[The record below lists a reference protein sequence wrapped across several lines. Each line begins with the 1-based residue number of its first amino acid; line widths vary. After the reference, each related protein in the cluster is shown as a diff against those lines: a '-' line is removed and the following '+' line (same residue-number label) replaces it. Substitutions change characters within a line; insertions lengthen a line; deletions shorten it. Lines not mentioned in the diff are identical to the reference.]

1 MSLEDLGNIGEFVAA
16 VAVVISLIYLAVQ
29 IRQNT
34 ESLHAATFQDIIRE
48 GNVFLR
54 DLSVHPELARIWR
67 SGLDSLESLSADDR
81 ARFHYLILSF
91 YRRVENVYQQ
101 SRRRLMHDDDTRGP
115 LASSFDALA
124 RPGARAWWEANAF
137 RFSPVMQEYVRE
149 RLAEKGTSEPTEP
162 LEHRD
167 AESEVPR

>member
-16 VAVVISLIYLAVQ
+16 VAVVVSLIYLAIQ

-34 ESLHAATFQDIIRE
+34 ESLHAASFQDIIRE

-67 SGLDSLESLSADDR
+67 SGLDSLEDLSSDEQ

-91 YRRVENVYQQ
+91 YRRVENVFHQ
-101 SRRRLMHDDDTRGP
+101 SRRHLMHDEDTRGP
-115 LASSFDALA
+115 LASSFDALT
-124 RPGARAWWEANAF
+124 RPGAREWWESNAF
-137 RFSPVMQEYVRE
+137 RFSPVMQEYVRQ
-149 RLAEKGTSEPTEP
+149 RLAESATPESSEPSS
-162 LEHRD
+162 D
-167 AESEVPR
+167 